1 MAKCRLCGGKV
12 LPPRRT
18 HAKCRRAN
26 EAARVEVAGLADRWL
41 AGEIGAEAAH
51 SEIERLERDGFLG
64 RGQRGEAL
72 RSRFEKMTREALD
85 DAVLTV
91 EEESQ
96 LGEFA
101 ELFGLGR
108 EELDQNGWYTRY
120 LQSAAL
126 RDLLH
131 GRLPQ
136 SVLPME
142 LEPGETLLWLFPTAQ
157 LTEGASRQRGVSLG
171 EAATVRVSDGLY
183 FRMADLRRSGG
194 ETDVQKPVD
203 VGPLGVT
210 NRYAHFAGKRSR
222 FRIRLEDLE
231 RLEPTAKGVVFRRP
245 GRSGNFEGFETGDGW
260 FLVNLLT
267 NARNA
272 GGA

>member
-1 MAKCRLCGGKV
+1 MAKCTLCGRTV

-18 HAKCRRAN
+18 HAKCRRVLQTAS
-26 EAARVEVAGLADRWL
+26 EQIAQVADRWL
-41 AGEIGAEAAH
+41 AGEVDADQVR
-51 SEIERLERDGFLG
+51 SSVERLEQESFLG
-64 RGQRGEAL
+64 RGPRGDAL
-72 RSRFEKMTREALD
+72 RSRFEKLVREALD

-101 ELFGLGR
+101 EIFGLGR
-108 EELDQNGWYTRY
+108 EELDRDGWYTRY

-131 GRLPQ
+131 GKLPQ
-136 SVLPME
+136 SILPME
-142 LEPGETLLWLFPTAQ
+142 LEPGEALLWLFPTAQ
-157 LTEGASRQRGVSLG
+157 LTEGTSRSRGGELGAAAS
-171 EAATVRVSDGLY
+171 VRVSDGLY
-183 FRMADLRRSGG
+183 FRMSDLRRSGG
-194 ETDVQKPVD
+194 GTTVQKPVD
-203 VGPLGVT
+203 IGSLGVS

-231 RLEPTAKGVVFRRP
+231 RLEPTEKGVVFRRA
-245 GRSGNFEGFETGDGW
+245 GRGGKFEGFETGDGW

-267 NARNA
+267 NAQNA
-272 GGA
+272 RRT